1 MDTPLKTQKDRNFFV
16 QDGFK
21 YVRDRD
27 LTDGVT
33 TFWRCQWKIKKINPC
48 LVRIYVKDGVIVKT
62 LHVHNHESNSSGLK
76 VTQIRNKIK
85 KRAVKTWEIM
95 QKELC
100 MDHPKIWTFIDG
112 LRSIEETRAKEYK
125 EFVRG
130 DDNSQKRRK
139 YREADERIKVI
150 FEGGFGE
157 GGSRTILEYLRGL
170 DHNFNM
176 DH

>member
-1 MDTPLKTQKDRNFFV
+1 MDTRLKTERDRDFFV

-21 YVRDRD
+21 YVYDRD
-27 LTDGVT
+27 STDGVT
-33 TFWRCQWKIKKINPC
+33 SFWRCQRKNKKINPC

-62 LHVHNHESNSSGLK
+62 LHVHNHESDPADIE
-76 VTQIRNKIK
+76 VTQIQNKIK
-85 KRAVKTWEIM
+85 KRAVETQEVM

-112 LRSIEETRAKEYK
+112 LRSIEETRAKEYE

-157 GGSRTILEYLRGL
+157 EGRRTILEYLRGL